1 MPRARSRRVSP
12 AVRLLRNSQA
22 AADAARLRLVTP
34 GEPGIERRGSPKRFR
49 YVRAPA
55 TPVRDRATLDRITA
69 LAIPPAWKNVWI
81 SPSPK
86 GHVQA
91 TGFDARGRKQY
102 RYHAEWRKIRD
113 RAKYE
118 DILPFV
124 RALPR
129 LRRRLA
135 RDLGRRPLTK
145 DKVIATVLG
154 IMERTQ
160 IRVGNREYARDNA
173 SYGLTTLQDRH
184 ARIQGDRVE
193 LRFRGKGGK
202 PWRATLRDRRI
213 ASAMR
218 RCRELPGQLLFQYVD
233 DGGRN
238 RPITSSDV
246 NAYLRSATG
255 RPFTAKEFRTWAG
268 TLHASLGLLEVEPS
282 DSEREAKR
290 QLLAATERVSEML
303 GNTVA
308 VCRRS
313 YVDPLIFDCHLR
325 GELRKR
331 LRNSMRHARR
341 HPSRG
346 LSVEEAAVGHLLRS
360 LGNARKPR
368 SLRSQKKRRARTAR
382 RR

>member
-1 MPRARSRRVSP
+1 MHRVRSRRRP
-12 AVRLLRNSQA
+12 RAVRLLRDSKA
-22 AADAARLRLVTP
+22 AADAAHLHLVTP
-34 GEPGIERRGSPKRFR
+34 GEPGIERRGSPRRFR
-49 YVRAPA
+49 YVDASGRPL
-55 TPVRDRATLDRITA
+55 RDQAVLDRISA

-81 SPSPK
+81 SPSPR

-102 RYHAEWRKIRD
+102 RYHPEWRKIRD

-124 RALPR
+124 RALPS

-135 RDLGRRPLTK
+135 RDLRARSLTK
-145 DKVIATVLG
+145 NKVIATVLG
-154 IMERTQ
+154 IMQRTQ

-173 SYGLTTLQDRH
+173 SYGLTTLRNRH

-213 ASAMR
+213 ASAMK

-233 DGGRN
+233 DNGRN
-238 RPITSSDV
+238 RPVTSSDV

-255 RPFTAKEFRTWAG
+255 RPFTAKAFRTWAG
-268 TLHASLGLLEVEPS
+268 TLHASLSLLEVEPS
-282 DSEREAKR
+282 SSERVAKR
-290 QLLAATERVSEML
+290 QILEATDKVSELL

-313 YVDPLIFDCHLR
+313 YVDPQVFDCHLR
-325 GELRKR
+325 GELRRR
-331 LRNSMRHARR
+331 LRNSLRQARR
-341 HPSRG
+341 HPRRG
-346 LSVEEAAVGHLLRS
+346 LSVEEAAVGNLLRS
-360 LGNARKPR
+360 LGSAPRSNARP
-368 SLRSQKKRRARTAR
+368 SRRARRMR
-382 RR
+382 RRR

>member
-1 MPRARSRRVSP
+1 
-12 AVRLLRNSQA
+12 
-22 AADAARLRLVTP
+22 VTP

-49 YVRAPA
+49 YVDAAGR
-55 TPVRDRATLDRITA
+55 PVRDRATLDRIAA

-102 RYHAEWRKIRD
+102 RYHAEWRKVRD

-124 RALPR
+124 RALPL

-135 RDLGRRPLTK
+135 RDLRRRPLTK

-173 SYGLTTLQDRH
+173 SYGLTTLRNRH
-184 ARIQGDRVE
+184 ARIEGNRVE

-202 PWRATLRDRRI
+202 PWRATLRDRRL
-213 ASAMR
+213 ASAMK

-233 DGGRN
+233 DGGQT
-238 RPITSSDV
+238 RPVTSSDV
-246 NAYLRSATG
+246 NEYLHAATG
-255 RPFTAKEFRTWAG
+255 RPFTAKAFRTWAG
-268 TLHASLGLLEVEPS
+268 TLLASLNLLELEPS
-282 DSEREAKR
+282 SSERQAKR
-290 QLLAATERVSEML
+290 QLLEATGKVSEVL
-303 GNTVA
+303 GNTLA

-313 YVDPLIFDCHLR
+313 YVDPRVIDCHLR

-331 LRNSMRHARR
+331 LRSSLRHARR
-341 HPSRG
+341 HPHAG
-346 LSVEEAAVGHLLRS
+346 LSVEEAAVGHLLGS
-360 LGNARKPR
+360 LGSTQRPNRRPA
-368 SLRSQKKRRARTAR
+368 RRARATR